1 MNFFF
6 PIFGLFIIFV
16 LWSSYERKKSDR
28 ISNKIKD
35 DFWTLE
41 SNANNVRKQP
51 LDNENYIIIDNNL
64 LINNLW
70 PNHPE
75 DEQLTNLSEVLSSL
89 LDKRILNLT
98 GKTSTDIKLKY
109 GVANLNEVS
118 SYDDNFTLMV
128 QTISNYGTRL
138 MELGNSP
145 AAISVLEFGTDSL
158 TDISSNYKHLA
169 QLYKDAGTPDKIDHL
184 IETAQNLD
192 SLMKDSIIR
201 TLTNMKDSTT

>member
-1 MNFFF
+1 M
-6 PIFGLFIIFV
+6 
-16 LWSSYERKKSDR
+16 
-28 ISNKIKD
+28 
-35 DFWTLE
+35 
-41 SNANNVRKQP
+41 
-51 LDNENYIIIDNNL
+51 

-145 AAISVLEFGTDSL
+145 AAISVLEFGIDSL
-158 TDISSNYKHLA
+158 TDISSNYNHLA
-169 QLYKDAGTPDKIDHL
+169 QLYIDAGTPDKIDLL
-184 IETAQNLD
+184 IETAKNLD

>member
-145 AAISVLEFGTDSL
+145 AAISVLEFGIDSL

-169 QLYKDAGTPDKIDHL
+169 QLYIDAGTPDKIDHL
-184 IETAQNLD
+184 IETAQNID

>member
-145 AAISVLEFGTDSL
+145 AAISVLEFGIDSL

-169 QLYKDAGTPDKIDHL
+169 QLYIDAGTPDKIDLL
-184 IETAQNLD
+184 IETAKNLD

>member
-6 PIFGLFIIFV
+6 PIFGIFIIFV
-16 LWSSYERKKSDR
+16 LWSSYERKKADR

-70 PNHPE
+70 PDHPE
-75 DEQLTNLSEVLSSL
+75 DEQLTNLSEVLVSL
-89 LDKRILNLT
+89 SDKRILNLT

-138 MELGNSP
+138 IELGNSS
-145 AAISVLEFGTDSL
+145 AAISVLEFGIDSL

-169 QLYKDAGTPDKIDHL
+169 QLYIDAGTPDKIDHL

-201 TLTNMKDSTT
+201 SLTSMKDSTT

>member
-145 AAISVLEFGTDSL
+145 AAISVLEFGIDSL

-169 QLYKDAGTPDKIDHL
+169 QLYIDAGTPDKIDHL

>member
-6 PIFGLFIIFV
+6 PIFGIFIIFV
-16 LWSSYERKKSDR
+16 LWSSYERKKADR

-70 PNHPE
+70 PDHPE
-75 DEQLTNLSEVLSSL
+75 DEQLTNLSEVLVSL
-89 LDKRILNLT
+89 SDKRILNLT

-138 MELGNSP
+138 MELGNSS
-145 AAISVLEFGTDSL
+145 AAISVLEFGIDSL

-169 QLYKDAGTPDKIDHL
+169 QLYIDAGTPDKIDHL

-201 TLTNMKDSTT
+201 SLTSMKDSTT